1 MEKILS
7 DWKEKL
13 INDGLEECRA
23 LLPKQTNTMIPF
35 YEGSIEGFK
44 KCKKF
49 NELKDF
55 GRELDVINR
64 KELNLIKRYHGEFS
78 SKKLLN
84 EIWYVK
90 DLRTQIEFVCNHL
103 ESMNY
108 LLKKIEQGE

>member
-13 INDGLEECRA
+13 INNGLEECRA

-35 YEGSIEGFK
+35 YKGSIEGFE

-49 NELKDF
+49 NELEDF
-55 GRELDVINR
+55 KKKLFIIDK
-64 KELNLIKRYHGEFS
+64 KELNLTKRYYGKLS
-78 SKKLLN
+78 NKKLLN

-90 DLRTQIEFVCNHL
+90 GLRTQIEFVYNHL
-103 ESMNY
+103 EAMNY
-108 LLKKIEQGE
+108 LLKKKEKAK